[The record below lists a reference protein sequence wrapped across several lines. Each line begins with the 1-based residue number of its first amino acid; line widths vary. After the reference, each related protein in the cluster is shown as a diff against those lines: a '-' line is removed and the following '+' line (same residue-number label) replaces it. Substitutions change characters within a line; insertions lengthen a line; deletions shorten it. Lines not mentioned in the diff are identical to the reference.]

1 MNMAIELNENNFDE
15 IVLKSEQPAMV
26 DFWAVWCA
34 PCRAI
39 APFVE
44 QIASEFEGRAVV
56 GKVDIEQSPEIANR
70 YGIRNI
76 PTILFFKGGAIVNK
90 QVGLTSKAALAN
102 MLNALL

>member
-1 MNMAIELNENNFDE
+1 MAIVINENNFDE
-15 IVLKSEQPAMV
+15 IVLKSEQPVMV

-39 APFVE
+39 APYVE
-44 QIASEFEGRAVV
+44 QIATEYDGRAIV
-56 GKVDIEQSPEIANR
+56 GKVDIEQCPDIASR

-76 PTILFFKGGAIVNK
+76 PTILFFKNGELVDK
-90 QVGLTSKAALAN
+90 HVGMTSLATLGN

>member
-1 MNMAIELNENNFDE
+1 MAIELNENNFDE
-15 IVLKSEQPAMV
+15 IVLKSGQPAMV

-34 PCRAI
+34 PCRAL
-39 APFVE
+39 ATYVE
-44 QIASEFEGRAVV
+44 QIASEFEGRVVV
-56 GKVDIEQSPEIANR
+56 GKVDIEQNPEIANR

-76 PTILFFKGGAIVNK
+76 PTVLFFKGGAIVNK

>member
-1 MNMAIELNENNFDE
+1 MATVLNENNFNE
-15 IVLKSEQPAMV
+15 IVLESAQPVMV

-44 QIASEFEGRAVV
+44 QIATEFEGRATV
-56 GKVDIEQSPEIANR
+56 GKVDIEQCPEIANR
-70 YGIRNI
+70 FGIRNI
-76 PTILFFKGGAIVNK
+76 PTILFFKGGELVNK
-90 QVGLTSKAALAN
+90 HVGLTSKAALAN

>member
-1 MNMAIELNENNFDE
+1 MVIELNDNNFDE
-15 IVLKSEQPAMV
+15 IVLTTEQPVMV

-39 APFVE
+39 APYVE
-44 QIASEFEGRAVV
+44 QIALEYEGRAVV
-56 GKVDIEQSPEIANR
+56 GKVNIEQSPDIANR

-76 PTILFFKGGAIVNK
+76 PTLLFFKGGELVDKN
-90 QVGLTSKAALAN
+90 VGLSPKSTLAN

>member
-1 MNMAIELNENNFDE
+1 MAIIVNESNFE
-15 IVLKSEQPAMV
+15 EVVLKSEQPVMI
-26 DFWAVWCA
+26 DLWAEWCA

-39 APFVE
+39 APYVE
-44 QIASEFEGRAVV
+44 QIATEYEGKAIV
-56 GKVDIEQSPEIANR
+56 GKVNIEQSPDIAER

-76 PTILFFKGGAIVNK
+76 PTILFFKGGELVNK

>member
-1 MNMAIELNENNFDE
+1 MARVLNENNFDE
-15 IVLKSEQPAMV
+15 IVLESGQPVMV

-39 APFVE
+39 APYVE
-44 QIASEFEGRAVV
+44 QIASEFEGRAIV
-56 GKVDIEQSPEIANR
+56 GKVDIEQCPEIANR

-76 PTILFFKGGAIVNK
+76 PTILFFKGGEMVNK
-90 QVGLTSKAALAN
+90 HVGLTSKAALAN

>member
-1 MNMAIELNENNFDE
+1 MAMIVNDSNFDE
-15 IVLKSEQPAMV
+15 IVLKSGQPVMI
-26 DFWAVWCA
+26 DFWAEWCA

-44 QIASEFEGRAVV
+44 QIASEYEGKAIVA
-56 GKVDIEQSPEIANR
+56 KVDIEQSPDTANK

-76 PTILFFKGGAIVNK
+76 PTLLFFKDGELVNK
-90 QVGLTSKAALAN
+90 QVGMTSKAVLAN

>member
-1 MNMAIELNENNFDE
+1 MAIELNDNNFE
-15 IVLKSEQPAMV
+15 KIVLKSEQPVMV

-39 APFVE
+39 APYIE
-44 QIASEFEGRAVV
+44 QIATEYEGRAIV
-56 GKVDIEQSPEIANR
+56 GKVDIEQSPDVANK

-76 PTILFFKGGAIVNK
+76 PTILFFKGGELVNK
-90 QVGLTSKAALAN
+90 HVGLASKAVLAN

>member
-1 MNMAIELNENNFDE
+1 MAIVINESNFDE
-15 IVLKSEQPAMV
+15 IVLKSKQPVMV

-44 QIASEFEGRAVV
+44 QIATEYEGRAVV
-56 GKVDIEQSPEIANR
+56 GKMDIEQSPDIANR

-76 PTILFFKGGAIVNK
+76 PTILFFKGGEMVNK
-90 QVGLTSKAALAN
+90 QVGLTSKAALAS

>member
-1 MNMAIELNENNFDE
+1 MAIELNENNFDE
-15 IVLKSEQPAMV
+15 IVLKSKQPVMV

-44 QIASEFEGRAVV
+44 QIATESKGKAVV

-76 PTILFFKGGAIVNK
+76 PTILFFKDGQLANK
-90 QVGLTSKAALAN
+90 HVGLASKAALAN

>member
-1 MNMAIELNENNFDE
+1 MAIELNENNFDE
-15 IVLKSEQPAMV
+15 IVLKSEQPVMV

-39 APFVE
+39 TPYVE
-44 QIASEFEGRAVV
+44 QIATEYEGRAVI
-56 GKVDIEQSPEIANR
+56 GKVDIEQSPDIANR

-76 PTILFFKGGAIVNK
+76 PTILFFKGGELVDK
-90 QVGLTSKAALAN
+90 TVGLTSKAALTN

>member
-1 MNMAIELNENNFDE
+1 MAIELNDNNFYE
-15 IVLKSEQPAMV
+15 IALESAQPVMV

-39 APFVE
+39 APYVE
-44 QIASEFEGRAVV
+44 QIATEFEGRAVV
-56 GKVDIEQSPEIANR
+56 GKVDIEQSPDIANR

-76 PTILFFKGGAIVNK
+76 PTILFFKSGELVNK

-102 MLNALL
+102 ILNGLL

>member
-1 MNMAIELNENNFDE
+1 MAIVINESNFDE
-15 IVLKSEQPAMV
+15 IVLKSKQPVVV

-44 QIASEFEGRAVV
+44 QIATEYEGRAVV
-56 GKVDIEQSPEIANR
+56 GKMDIEQSPDIANR

-76 PTILFFKGGAIVNK
+76 PTILFFKDGQLANK
-90 QVGLTSKAALAN
+90 HVGLASKAALAN

>member
-1 MNMAIELNENNFDE
+1 MAIELNENNFDE
-15 IVLKSEQPAMV
+15 IVLKSEQPVMV

-39 APFVE
+39 APHVE
-44 QIASEFEGRAVV
+44 QIATEYKGRAVI
-56 GKVDIEQSPEIANR
+56 GKVDIEQSPDIANR

-76 PTILFFKGGAIVNK
+76 PTILFFKNGELVDK
-90 QVGLTSKAALAN
+90 TVGLTSKAALAN